1 MLKICGESILKP
13 LELIFES
20 CIKRGKFS
28 IEWKKTSVVP
38 VHTKNDKQLKE
49 DCHPISLLPICD
61 KISERLIYNK
71 MFEFF
76 TSNELI
82 SSNQSG
88 FKPGDSCI
96 NKLLCITHDSYQSF
110 NDGLHTKAVFLDISK
125 VFDKVWHECL
135 LYKLKQNDISG
146 NLVNIIIV
154 FLSLRKQR
162 VVVNG
167 QHSTWVNIDAGVR
180 QESILGP
187 LFSLIYIDDL
197 SDDLTSNPKLFADD
211 TSLFHVAQN
220 INSTT
225 IDLNNNLR
233 KVIDWADFL
242 MGNEF

>member
-1 MLKICGESILKP
+1 M
-13 LELIFES
+13 
-20 CIKRGKFS
+20 
-28 IEWKKTSVVP
+28 
-38 VHTKNDKQLKE
+38 
-49 DCHPISLLPICD
+49 
-61 KISERLIYNK
+61 
-71 MFEFF
+71 
-76 TSNELI
+76 
-82 SSNQSG
+82 
-88 FKPGDSCI
+88 
-96 NKLLCITHDSYQSF
+96 
-110 NDGLHTKAVFLDISK
+110 
-125 VFDKVWHECL
+125 
-135 LYKLKQNDISG
+135 KQNDISG

-167 QHSTWVNIDAGVR
+167 QHSTWVNIDAGVP